1 MSTNKKVSF
10 NYYRDKKSWVKIKSG
25 EKMKLRAWISRLTA
39 LITINPIER
48 AKNREL
54 LIKAYNV
61 GGLQTVQA
69 YAAERVTENEELAKA
84 EASKL
89 NG

>member
-25 EKMKLRAWISRLTA
+25 EKMKLRAWISKLTS
-39 LITINPIER
+39 LITIDPVER
-48 AKNREL
+48 KKNREL
-54 LIKAYNV
+54 LIAAYNA

-69 YAAERVTENEELAKA
+69 YAAKRVTENEAILKDRAF
-84 EASKL
+84 
-89 NG
+89 